1 MASSRA
7 ACSLACLLAGAS
19 AALAAVLAKL
29 AGGPELALLLRL
41 HSEELEGHDLVCCA
55 MRVILVADPQLQ
67 VLPALRALCYFG
79 MVACNVVM
87 WSLCMIGLRVLP
99 TLQANVQNLAANLVC
114 SGIFGFLLFGEALSI
129 RWLAGITCILC
140 GVVVLAEASREEEAG
155 PREVATASAIKL
167 D

>member
-1 MASSRA
+1 MARSRA
-7 ACSLACLLAGAS
+7 VGSLACLLAGAS

-29 AGGPELALLLRL
+29 AGGPELARLLRL
-41 HSEELEGHDLVCCA
+41 HSEELEGHA
-55 MRVILVADPQLQ
+55 PK
-67 VLPALRALCYFG
+67 VLPALRALCYLG

-114 SGIFGFLLFGEALSI
+114 SGLFGLLLFGEALSI
-129 RWLAGITCILC
+129 RWMAGIICILC
-140 GVVVLAEASREEEAG
+140 GVLVLAGASREEEAG
-155 PREVATASAIKL
+155 PGEVATASTIKL